1 MVKMS
6 MCILIYNFVLG
17 GDKVKKVLSSLVIVI
32 TLILCLTGCT
42 TTKSYTFNVETGDS
56 IKVKLNTSDGY
67 DISSDLPFAISK
79 DGATL
84 SQGTFITIAG
94 YNQYIN
100 TVNNDANSKV
110 LDSGSK
116 NGVTYVFYSYNNSEY
131 NYIIKVDGSNT
142 GILLGNPNSQVEAE
156 TIFNL
161 LTFSVE

>member
-1 MVKMS
+1 MKK
-6 MCILIYNFVLG
+6 ILC
-17 GDKVKKVLSSLVIVI
+17 SLVLIC
-32 TLILCLTGCT
+32 TLVFTLTGCT
-42 TTKSYTFNVETGDS
+42 SSKAYTFDVETGDS

-67 DISSDLPFAISK
+67 DISSDLPFTISK
-79 DGATL
+79 DGETL
-84 SQGTFITIAG
+84 SQGTFITLTG
-94 YNQYIN
+94 YNQYIA
-100 TVNNDANSKV
+100 TVNNDINSKV

-116 NGVTYVFYSYNNSEY
+116 NGVTYTFYTYNNSEY

>member
-1 MVKMS
+1 MKK
-6 MCILIYNFVLG
+6 ILC
-17 GDKVKKVLSSLVIVI
+17 SLVLVCALVL
-32 TLILCLTGCT
+32 TLTGCT
-42 TTKSYTFNVETGDS
+42 TTKSYTFDVETGDS

-67 DISSDLPFAISK
+67 DISSNLPFTISK
-79 DGATL
+79 DGETL
-84 SQGTFITIAG
+84 SQGTFITMAG

-100 TVNNDANSKV
+100 TVNSDANSKV

-116 NGVTYVFYSYNNSEY
+116 NGVTYTFYSYNNSEY